1 MENKKI
7 IEFFDKRAATWDEG
21 FSSNS
26 EIKNIILDNAKV
38 SEGLS
43 ILDVGCG
50 TGRLFPDYFDRGV
63 SHVTGIDIS
72 EKMIAVAKSKFD
84 EANVSLLCAD
94 ADTVTF
100 NRMYDICIIYNV
112 FPHLSNPESSIQN
125 LSAFIKTGGILTIAH
140 GKSREQVDSHHQHLG
155 SEVVAM
161 LLPDNEMIDLLSK
174 NFEDIRII
182 SNERMYQI
190 VCVKK

>member
-84 EANVSLLCAD
+84 EDNVSLLCAD

-112 FPHLSNPESSIQN
+112 FPHFSNPEASIQN

-140 GKSREQVDSHHQHLG
+140 GKSRELVDSHHQHLG